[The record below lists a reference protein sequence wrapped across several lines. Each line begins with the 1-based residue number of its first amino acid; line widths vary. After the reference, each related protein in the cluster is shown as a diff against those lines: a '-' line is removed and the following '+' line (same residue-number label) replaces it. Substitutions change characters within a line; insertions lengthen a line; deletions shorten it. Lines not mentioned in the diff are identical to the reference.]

1 MRNLSEQK
9 RTYSPLIAF
18 FFMAIV
24 YAVIFIVLYLNYFD
38 MDATLGGFR
47 FYDFE
52 DEVVKVDDYD
62 VGEGDRMMYIE
73 KGSKVLVKSVTSGD
87 LQEND
92 VIAFYYK
99 DGTETVIVTQIFK
112 RAEEGID
119 GETVYYVHDLDDAE
133 IHSVNIASGRLM
145 GVYVFAVPV
154 LGTITAYL
162 TSSAAL
168 AYCSLI
174 GLALI
179 MMGIPLIV
187 FVLRI
192 KERRL
197 GSPYPEGVNI
207 NKLKT
212 ENLYIYENIR
222 NFILSAGVFRIRKG
236 YDCDLIYLGKILF
249 GVLHCTNGNIY
260 VNINKNFQRYDGK
273 IDRAGYI
280 CIPHAANL
288 ESAKK
293 RLNSV
298 YRAYFADKRPMRA
311 APRRTAGRRAPGA
324 RV

>member
-24 YAVIFIVLYLNYFD
+24 YAVIFLVFFLNYFNI
-38 MDATLGGFR
+38 DATLGGFR
-47 FYDFE
+47 FYDFS

-62 VGEGDRMMYIE
+62 IAEGDKMLYIE
-73 KGSKVLVKSVTSGD
+73 KGSKVLVRSVTAGE
-87 LQEND
+87 LKEND

-99 DGTETVIVTQIFK
+99 DGAETVIVTQIFK

-145 GVYVFAVPV
+145 GVYVTAIPV

-179 MMGIPLIV
+179 MMGIPIIV

-192 KERRL
+192 KERRM

-207 NKLKT
+207 N
-212 ENLYIYENIR
+212 
-222 NFILSAGVFRIRKG
+222 
-236 YDCDLIYLGKILF
+236 LF

-280 CIPHAANL
+280 CIPHASSL
-288 ESAKK
+288 ETAKK
-293 RLNSV
+293 RLNSM
-298 YRAYFADKRPMRA
+298 YRAYFADKRPVRM
-311 APRRTAGRRAPGA
+311 APRRRPA
-324 RV
+324 RPRV

>member
-24 YAVIFIVLYLNYFD
+24 YAVIFLVFFLNYFNI
-38 MDATLGGFR
+38 DATLGGFR
-47 FYDFE
+47 FYDFS

-62 VGEGDRMMYIE
+62 IAEGDKMLYIE
-73 KGSKVLVKSVTSGD
+73 KGSKVLVRSVTAGE
-87 LQEND
+87 LKEND

-99 DGTETVIVTQIFK
+99 DGAETVIVTQIFK

-145 GVYVFAVPV
+145 GVYVTAIPV

-179 MMGIPLIV
+179 MMGIPIIV

-192 KERRL
+192 KERRM

-207 NKLKT
+207 NKLST

-222 NFILSAGVFRIRKG
+222 KFILGAGVFKIDKG
-236 YDCDLIYLGKILF
+236 YDCDLIYLGRTLF

-280 CIPHAANL
+280 CIPHASSL
-288 ESAKK
+288 ETAKK
-293 RLNSV
+293 RLNSM
-298 YRAYFADKRPMRA
+298 YRAYFADKRPVRM
-311 APRRTAGRRAPGA
+311 APRRRPA
-324 RV
+324 RPRI